1 MLALLVK
8 SSAAVASAHLA
19 LSCTCLANSA
29 LLQGNTIKG
38 STTAANNHSDAEA
51 KRSQL
56 LVAQVR
62 TIVNDMYSGKG
73 ILQPE
78 MLSPKCMFVDPIAIC
93 TGREEV
99 VEVFRALQFL
109 SPQPVMRGTSV
120 EFDQHNFRQTP
131 RLLNVVWQKENNK
144 YATTISFELEQSYF
158 NRLQMT
164 SLLIVDVEVDD
175 EFPELSE
182 LSITS
187 FEEKWNY
194 RSLFNFIPFT
204 TVRWI
209 NGKMSYYLTPLL
221 LPGIKEMK

>member
-1 MLALLVK
+1 MLVLLAK
-8 SSAAVASAHLA
+8 SSAAVASAQIA
-19 LSCTCLANSA
+19 LSCTCLASSA
-29 LLQGNTIKG
+29 LLQGKIINV
-38 STTAANNHSDAEA
+38 STTAVKNHGDKEA
-51 KRSQL
+51 KRSKL
-56 LVAQVR
+56 LVAKVR

-73 ILQPE
+73 ILQSE
-78 MLSPKCMFVDPIAIC
+78 ILSPECMFADPIAIC

-109 SPQPVMRGTSV
+109 SPQPVVHDTSV
-120 EFDQHNFRQTP
+120 EFDRHNFRQTP
-131 RLLNVVWQKENNK
+131 RLLNVVWKKENNK

-164 SLLIVDVEVDD
+164 SLLIVDVSVDGGCQ
-175 EFPELSE
+175 ELSN

-194 RSLFNFIPFT
+194 RPLFNFAPFT

-209 NGKMSYYLTPLL
+209 NGKISYYLTPLL
-221 LPGIKEMK
+221 LIK